1 MFTHNHDVNYYRGR
15 LSVMPFYFGLTIDA
29 KSFKIIDKVSVNI
42 DLRLFHHSRY
52 ILSKEGQ
59 SLNLSDVFKIARFYI
74 PRAYIDERSN
84 NCRSNGHTIR
94 FDHFIWMS
102 GSL

>member
-1 MFTHNHDVNYYRGR
+1 M
-15 LSVMPFYFGLTIDA
+15 SFYFGLTIDA
-29 KSFKIIDKVSVNI
+29 KSYKIIGKVSMNI

-59 SLNLSDVFKIARFYI
+59 SLSLSDVFKIAQFYI